1 MAGAGGHNNRQ
12 FATLPGHG
20 PGMGRS
26 SSQGR
31 GRGYKNEEHDLIAS
45 YARRLAAS
53 SPEAVAAKLVEVCGQ
68 LGSYST
74 ACMLTVQQQ
83 SEASVV
89 VDIYCRYSI

>member
-1 MAGAGGHNNRQ
+1 MQCQGSQCSVLSAVYPQQLFGGDCDLRRRGARQ
-12 FATLPGHG
+12 V
-20 PGMGRS
+20 
-26 SSQGR
+26 
-31 GRGYKNEEHDLIAS
+31 K
-45 YARRLAAS
+45 ARMAAS

-89 VDIYCRYSI
+89 ADIYCRYSI

>member
-1 MAGAGGHNNRQ
+1 MQCRGSPGPVLSAVYPQQQFGGDCHLCRRGARQ
-12 FATLPGHG
+12 VQA
-20 PGMGRS
+20 
-26 SSQGR
+26 
-31 GRGYKNEEHDLIAS
+31 
-45 YARRLAAS
+45 RLAAS

>member
-1 MAGAGGHNNRQ
+1 MLSAVYPQQQFGGDCHLCRRGARQ
-12 FATLPGHG
+12 VKA
-20 PGMGRS
+20 
-26 SSQGR
+26 
-31 GRGYKNEEHDLIAS
+31 
-45 YARRLAAS
+45 RLAAS

-89 VDIYCRYSI
+89 VDIYCRYSIYIIIIT

>member
-1 MAGAGGHNNRQ
+1 MQCQGSPGPVLSAVYPQQQFGGVCHLCRRGARQ
-12 FATLPGHG
+12 VQA
-20 PGMGRS
+20 
-26 SSQGR
+26 
-31 GRGYKNEEHDLIAS
+31 
-45 YARRLAAS
+45 RLAAS